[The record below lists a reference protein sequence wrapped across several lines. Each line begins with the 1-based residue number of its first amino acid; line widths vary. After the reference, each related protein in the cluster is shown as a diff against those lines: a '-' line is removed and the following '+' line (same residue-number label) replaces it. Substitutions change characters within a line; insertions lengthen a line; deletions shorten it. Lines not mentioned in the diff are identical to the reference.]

1 MYFLKNFSW
10 YKYFLSY
17 FMIAKKRKLKSPSR
31 IDISPIVFMVLMV
44 IFLSF
49 LVISNFKVNQE
60 RTNMVSEI
68 QKLQNEINRL
78 EQEKANLE
86 TGISRAD
93 EDIYWEERARDQGF
107 VKEGENPVV
116 VLPPEESSGES
127 GEFGKEA
134 GILQRFFETIKN
146 FLRE

>member
-1 MYFLKNFSW
+1 
-10 YKYFLSY
+10 
-17 FMIAKKRKLKSPSR
+17 MIAKKRKLKSPPK
-31 IDISPIVFMVLMV
+31 IDLSPVVFMVLMV

-60 RTNMVSEI
+60 RTEMISEI

-93 EDIYWEERARDQGF
+93 EDIYWEERAREQGF

-127 GEFGKEA
+127 GEVGKEA